1 VLDRIRAAPIVRRVR
16 DRGRRLANVVRF
28 GKAAP
33 RPNERIW
40 VEPAAVRFALDGLP
54 VRSGYVVDRWPPADP
69 VPFEDHVHVR
79 FALAHWRDGQSWE
92 ETGAYAY
99 MLEQIARR
107 GRQDGCLD
115 AADVRRRYERLDELF
130 ETVRREGR
138 LRTRSELD
146 PAARDEDEG
155 ILVHIGP
162 DGEPAIGDSGKHRMT
177 IARLH
182 GLGSVP
188 ARIGYVH
195 RDAVRLLPGLR
206 ERPAAPAGA
215 SGSRASPYGP
225 P

>member
-1 VLDRIRAAPIVRRVR
+1 MLARIREATVVRRTR
-16 DRGRRLANVVRF
+16 DQGRWLANVARF
-28 GKAAP
+28 GKTAP

-40 VEPAAVRFALDGLP
+40 VEPAAVRFALGGLP

-69 VPFEDHVHVR
+69 VPFDDHVHVR
-79 FALAHWRDGQSWE
+79 FALAHWRDGRSWE
-92 ETGAYAY
+92 ETGAYDY

-130 ETVRREGR
+130 ETVRRERR

-146 PAARDEDEG
+146 PAARDEDGG

-182 GLGSVP
+182 GLGAVP

-195 RDAVRLLPGLR
+195 RDALRLLPRLR
-206 ERPAAPAGA
+206 ERPAAAG
-215 SGSRASPYGP
+215 GS
-225 P
+225 